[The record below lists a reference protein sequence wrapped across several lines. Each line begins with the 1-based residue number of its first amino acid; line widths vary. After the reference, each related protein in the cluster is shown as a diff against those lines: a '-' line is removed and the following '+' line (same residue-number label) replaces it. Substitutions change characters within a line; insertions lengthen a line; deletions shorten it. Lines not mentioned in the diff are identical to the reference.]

1 MGKDLLLEIGTE
13 EIPAAFLPKALKDM
27 GKMIRQEFLARR
39 IRHGEVNTMATPRR
53 LCLHVADLSE
63 RQEDQIVVKLGP
75 ASSVS
80 FDDQGNPSQ
89 AALGFAK
96 SQGVDI
102 SELKTVTTEKG
113 EYLSSRKEIPGKE
126 TTALLP
132 GILSE
137 FIASIPFKK
146 TMRWS
151 NLEIRFARPIHW
163 ILALYGGQT
172 VPFKLGNIESANITC
187 GHRFMSPTYFAVR
200 SMDEYLIKTR
210 ENFVI
215 VDHKERKRAIIE
227 EAEKTAKS
235 LSGRALLNDKLLE
248 TLTFLVEYPTV
259 VNGSFDRKYLKLPP
273 EVLITSMISQQKYI
287 PLVDEKG
294 KLMPHFIV
302 INNTLARD
310 PTIVTR
316 GNEKVIRARL
326 ADAKFFFAEDQKI
339 PLAQRV
345 ENLRHVV
352 FHTLLGTSY
361 DKVQRFRKLTAY
373 ITERINP
380 ALKET
385 VDRVATLAKADLDTQ
400 MVGEFP
406 ELQGVMGREYALLA
420 GETPV
425 VAKAIYEHYLP
436 VAAGGDLPE
445 TDEGAIVSIADK
457 MDTIAGFFGVNLIP
471 TGDTDPY
478 ALRRQALGIIN
489 IILHKRY
496 SLLLEEMV
504 AKSLSLLGGKLKRPS
519 EEIKADV
526 LGFFKGRLENH
537 LLSQGYPYDVVDA
550 VLVSGVS
557 DIVLSVK
564 KIEALTAFKSHA
576 DFEPLVIACKRVGN
590 IIGEF
595 KQGAVDP
602 ALFEVDEEKALYD
615 AFLEKKERVLTC
627 TNSNDYQSALTLLAR
642 LRKPVD
648 DFFASVLVMTEDE
661 KTRCNRLSLLR
672 EISMLF
678 CRIADFSK
686 IVVES

>member
-1 MGKDLLLEIGTE
+1 MNKDLILEIGTE
-13 EIPAAFLPKALKDM
+13 EIPATFLPKAMRDM
-27 GKMIRQEFLARR
+27 EEMIRKEFLSRR
-39 IRHGEVNTMATPRR
+39 IRHGKVNTMATPRR
-53 LCLHVADLSE
+53 LCLHVADISE
-63 RQEDQIVVKLGP
+63 KQEDQIVVKLGP
-75 ASSVS
+75 ARNVS
-80 FDDQGNPSQ
+80 FDDQGNPSK
-89 AALGFAK
+89 AAIGFAK
-96 SQGVDI
+96 NQGVTI
-102 SELKTVTTEKG
+102 SELKMVTTEKG
-113 EYLSSRKEIPGKE
+113 EYISSRKEIPGEE
-126 TTALLP
+126 TKTLLP
-132 GILSE
+132 HILSE
-137 FIASIPFKK
+137 FITSIPFKK

-151 NLEIRFARPIHW
+151 NQELCFVRPIHW

-172 VPFKLGNIESANITC
+172 VPFKLGNIESGNRTC
-187 GHRFMSPTYFAVR
+187 GHRFMSPAYFAVGN
-200 SMDEYLIKTR
+200 MDEYLTKTR

-215 VDHKERKRAIIE
+215 VDHQERKRTIIE
-227 EAEKTAKS
+227 ETEKAAKS
-235 LSGRALLNDKLLE
+235 LSGRALLNDELLE

-259 VNGSFDRKYLKLPP
+259 ISGSFDREYLKLPQ

-361 DKVQRFRKLTAY
+361 DKVQRFRKLAAY

-576 DFEPLVIACKRVGN
+576 DFEPLVIAFKRVGN